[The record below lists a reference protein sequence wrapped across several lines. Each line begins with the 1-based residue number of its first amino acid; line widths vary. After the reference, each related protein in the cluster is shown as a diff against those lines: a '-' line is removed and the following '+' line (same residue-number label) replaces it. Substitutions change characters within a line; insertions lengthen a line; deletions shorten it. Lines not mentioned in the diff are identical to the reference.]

1 MLAGWWAPAS
11 SSSCVSLTRS
21 RGKSLLQLHWRS
33 ILSQDV
39 ALALK
44 VYFKPKISVTSSY
57 RIWLQPL
64 FITHAFP
71 ILTICWGGAMCMVSW
86 IARWLKHLDFEYLYK
101 CHDSYMV
108 YIDVYY
114 VYIYICIYHIP
125 RPSSRASNFSPK
137 KVCFGGAKGAT
148 NFTPLRILQVLYI
161 YIYDIHIYL

>member
-114 VYIYICIYHIP
+114 VYIYIYVYTIYLDPPVGHQISAP
-125 RPSSRASNFSPK
+125 KRSVLVGPKGPQISRPWESFRY
-137 KVCFGGAKGAT
+137 C
-148 NFTPLRILQVLYI
+148 I